1 MPMSVIRSSS
11 PWSAGEL
18 YALIRRNGGLSR
30 PELGKRT
37 GLSRTAVAAR
47 VRQLTALGLVTEGD
61 RAASTGGRPA
71 AVVSFNAAAGVVL
84 AAAVG
89 GSRVRLAVC
98 DLSGEP
104 LVSADID
111 REPGFGPHDL
121 MPDVVACLGG
131 LLPES
136 GHTPDHVFGV
146 GLSLPGTV
154 DPRRGC
160 SVDSPVLSGWDGV
173 PLVPYLRALT
183 DAPVVVDNDA
193 NVIALAEWRSG
204 AGRGADDVLVI
215 KASTGLGAGII
226 SGGALQRGAT
236 RSAGEF
242 GHNKT
247 AAAAG
252 KACRCGDVG
261 CLEAVA
267 GGWALVRSLAE
278 NGQKAR
284 NLRDVIGLAH
294 SGDALARRLIR
305 DSGRQVGEVLA
316 AAVNMLNP
324 ATLIVAGDVAGAY
337 DIFVAGLRETLYG
350 NATAL
355 ATQNLQIAP
364 SAFGDRGGVLGSA
377 LAVLDQVLGPRAV
390 DAMVTPSR

>member
-1 MPMSVIRSSS
+1 MALDRSSS
-11 PWSAGEL
+11 AWSVGEL
-18 YALIRRNGGLSR
+18 YALIRRNAGLSR
-30 PELGKRT
+30 PELGRLT
-37 GLSRTAVAAR
+37 GLSRTAVSAR
-47 VRQLTALGLVTEGD
+47 VRELTALGLVNEGD
-61 RAASTGGRPA
+61 QAPSTGGRPA
-71 AVVSFNAAAGVVL
+71 GLVSFNASAGVVL
-84 AAAVG
+84 TAALG
-89 GSRVRLAVC
+89 GSRVRLAAC
-98 DLSGEP
+98 DLAGEP
-104 LVSADID
+104 LASADID
-111 REPGFGPHDL
+111 REPGFGPEDL
-121 MPDVVACLGG
+121 MPDVVACLGQ
-131 LLPES
+131 LLAKSEYSPAR
-136 GHTPDHVFGV
+136 VFGV

-160 SVDSPVLSGWDGV
+160 SADSPVLSGWDGV
-173 PLVPYLRALT
+173 PLVPYIRALT

-204 AGRGADDVLVI
+204 AGRGSDDVLVI

-226 SGGALQRGAT
+226 AGGALQRGAM
-236 RSAGEF
+236 RAAGEF

-247 AAAAG
+247 TAAAG

-267 GGWALVRSLAE
+267 GGWALVRTLTES
-278 NGQKAR
+278 GQAVH
-284 NLRDVIGLAH
+284 NLRDVVELAH
-294 SGDALARRLIR
+294 GGDALARRLIR
-305 DSGRQVGEVLA
+305 GAGRHVGEVLA

-355 ATQNLQIAP
+355 ATRSLHIAP
-364 SAFGDRGGVLGSA
+364 SALGDRGGVLGTA
-377 LAVLDQVLGPRAV
+377 MTVLDHVLGPRAV

>member
-1 MPMSVIRSSS
+1 MPPAQSSS
-11 PWSAGEL
+11 AWSVGEL
-18 YALIRRNGGLSR
+18 YALIRRNAGLSR
-30 PELGKRT
+30 PELGKVT
-37 GLSRTAVAAR
+37 GLSRTAVSAR
-47 VRQLTALGLVTEGD
+47 VRELTALGLVREGD
-61 RAASTGGRPA
+61 HAASTGGRPA
-71 AVVSFNAAAGVVL
+71 GLVSLNASAGVVL
-84 AAAVG
+84 TAALG
-89 GSRVRLAVC
+89 GSRVRLAAC
-98 DLSGEP
+98 DLGGEP
-104 LVSADID
+104 LASADID
-111 REPGFGPHDL
+111 REPGFGPEDL
-121 MPDVVACLGG
+121 MPDVVACLGR
-131 LLPES
+131 LLADS
-136 GHTPDHVFGV
+136 GYPPARVFGV

-173 PLVPYLRALT
+173 PLTPYLRALT

-204 AGRGADDVLVI
+204 AGRGSDDVLVI

-226 SGGALQRGAT
+226 AGGALQRGAT
-236 RSAGEF
+236 RAAGEF

-247 AAAAG
+247 AAASG

-267 GGWALVRSLAE
+267 GGWALVRALADS
-278 NGQKAR
+278 GHTVR
-284 NLRDVIGLAH
+284 NLRDVVELAH
-294 SGDALARRLIR
+294 GGDALARRLIR
-305 DSGRQVGEVLA
+305 DAGRHVGEVLA

-355 ATQNLQIAP
+355 ATRSLQIAP
-364 SAFGDRGGVLGSA
+364 SAFGDRGGVLGTA
-377 LAVLDQVLGPRAV
+377 MTVLDQVLGPSAI